1 MMKNIV
7 YHLFTLIALTFLFGC
22 TGGIRLKHMQEI
34 NYSDGIESFDINPA
48 RGEASRGPWVVFQ
61 PEGLPDWHG
70 ETGFHSTLWELSR
83 FSGGRMQNGQ
93 CPSPECVGEADI
105 PLTETMTDDVR
116 RFLDETRSQ
125 GGSLIVR
132 IAYTGTEQTGCEPAD
147 FNILLQHVETLSLIM
162 AGYDDVIVAIE
173 AGVIG
178 PWGEMHSSDYSQKE
192 YASRILQTF
201 LSNLPPTISIL
212 VRRPFFIEMMA
223 DKSGQEL
230 MDILPFEDAHLQRFG
245 FFNDGYLGTREDWGT
260 WWDFYNR
267 EKGCLLLTTMENHPY
282 GGEMAYCD
290 RQWLDEHN
298 EIFNPSQWNLVK
310 EFYDTHLSYLRN
322 IRQKRH
328 AIANF
333 LHNDLTFDTATYHF
347 DGMPQLDEYQGQSMG
362 KLMLDHM
369 GYRFVV
375 RDLSIQAK
383 LAVGEDCIMRI
394 ELENTGFGKLLLPT
408 EAALLFVDE
417 EGTTSVPVQLP
428 MDLKGGESKAMELR
442 FRIPAKLRKGD
453 YRLYLHI
460 WAPLHD
466 EDAEKGMHLRPI
478 RLANKNMWDDKLKAN
493 AIGMIRVRN
502 AR

>member
-1 MMKNIV
+1 MTRKRAFHF
-7 YHLFTLIALTFLFGC
+7 YTLLLLTFLFGC
-22 TGGIRLKHMQEI
+22 TGGKRLVHMQDI
-34 NYSDGIESFDINPA
+34 DYSDGMESFDINPA
-48 RGEASRGPWVVFQ
+48 RGEASRGPWVVFR

-70 ETGFHSTLWELSR
+70 EGGFHSTLWELSL
-83 FSGGRMQNGQ
+83 FSGGRIQDGQ
-93 CPSPECVGEADI
+93 RPSAERVGEADI
-105 PLTETMTDDVR
+105 PLTEAMTSDVR

-147 FNILLQHVETLSLIM
+147 FNILLQHVETLSQIM
-162 AGYDDVIVAIE
+162 SGYDDVIVAIE
-173 AGVIG
+173 AGIIG
-178 PWGEMHSSDYSQKE
+178 PWGEMHSSDYTQKE
-192 YASRILQTF
+192 YASRILQAF
-201 LSNLPPTISIL
+201 LDNLPPTISIL

-230 MDILPFEDAHLQRFG
+230 MESLPFEDVNLQRFG
-245 FFNDGYLGTREDWGT
+245 VFNDGYLGTREDWGT

-267 EKGCLLLTTMENHPY
+267 EKGCRLLTKMEDHPY

-298 EIFNPSQWNLVK
+298 EIFNPSEWNLVK

-322 IRQKRH
+322 IQQKRH
-328 AIANF
+328 TIANF

-347 DGMPQLDEYQGQSMG
+347 DGMPQLGEYQGQSMG

-375 RDLSIQAK
+375 RDICTQA
-383 LAVGEDCIMRI
+383 LPATGQDCIMRI
-394 ELENTGFGKLLLPT
+394 KLENTGFGKLLFPT

-417 EGTTSVPVQLP
+417 KGMTNVPVQLP
-428 MDLKGGESKAMELR
+428 LDMRGGESKTVELC
-442 FRIPAKLRKGD
+442 FQIPATLPEGN
-453 YRLYLHI
+453 YHLYLHI
-460 WAPLHD
+460 WAPLD
-466 EDAEKGMHLRPI
+466 GEGADRETHLRPI
-478 RLANKNMWDDKLKAN
+478 RFANKNMWDDTLKAN
-493 AIGMIRVRN
+493 AIGIIKIKN